1 MLFSVFIYLF
11 SLFTL
16 HTDGEDKPESFI
28 FAEKMSFAF
37 SGSHTWARCYKCH
50 GTKIRGK
57 YLFEE
62 IFVISCIVSFINHS
76 IL

>member
-1 MLFSVFIYLF
+1 MYFSVFIYLF

-16 HTDGEDKPESFI
+16 HTDGGDKPVSFI
-28 FAEKMSFAF
+28 FAEKLSFTF
-37 SGSHTWARCYKCH
+37 SGFHVQARRYQPH
-50 GTKIRGK
+50 VTKIRGK

-62 IFVISCIVSFINHS
+62 IFVISCIVSFIKGP